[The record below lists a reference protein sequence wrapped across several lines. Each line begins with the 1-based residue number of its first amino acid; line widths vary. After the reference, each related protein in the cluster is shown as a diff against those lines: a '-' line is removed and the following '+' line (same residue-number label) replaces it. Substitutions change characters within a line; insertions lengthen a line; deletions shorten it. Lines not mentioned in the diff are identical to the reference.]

1 MLILYFFHE
10 NGLLNSIMVLYII
23 CFSVVTCE
31 FNMVSYEVENSFYNL
46 SQLSI
51 SFNASRKV
59 SNDNWPVLGL
69 SIFSVFGVFGN
80 LLVCLTIKR
89 DHTLQTSVNF
99 YLFSLAIADL
109 AVCSI
114 VIPLSLIQD
123 FKGKYKIL
131 HKIQ

>member
-31 FNMVSYEVENSFYNL
+31 FNMVSYEVDNSFYNL

-51 SFNASRKV
+51 SLNASRKV

-99 YLFSLAIADL
+99 YLF
-109 AVCSI
+109 
-114 VIPLSLIQD
+114 
-123 FKGKYKIL
+123 
-131 HKIQ
+131 